1 MELFK
6 LFGTIAVENDEA
18 NNAIDETTGKAENS
32 ESRMVSAFKKIGSA
46 VATYFAVDK
55 IIEFGKSITNAAAEV
70 AAEQS
75 AFEQIMG
82 DYSNTAQEKINQI
95 ADATGMV
102 STRLTPYMTSMTA
115 KFKGLGF
122 DIDDATTLAQDGLTL
137 AADAAAFWDKSLEDS
152 MSGLNSF
159 INGSYEGGEAI
170 GLFANDTQL
179 ASYAVKQGIVSETKE
194 WANLDEAKKQATRL
208 QYAQDM
214 MAASGATGQA
224 AKEANQYAN
233 VQANLTEKWRQFK
246 AQIGEPLLQNVV
258 LPAMS
263 KLSDIVDLASEKFPV
278 LQKAASDAGNYLA
291 STFSPALD
299 SIRNLFGAVK
309 DAVQPLVQGFM
320 DLFTQSGGV
329 SGATQLLA
337 SGLEQLSAG
346 IQVVS
351 GMLQTFVEWLSGGS
365 TGAEAL
371 RAVIVAV
378 TAAYVAFRTV
388 LAVQSAWTGMIGMIG
403 KAKTA
408 FTGLGAAMMANPI
421 ALVIAAVAA
430 LAAGFIYLWNT
441 SEGFRNFWIGLWD
454 TIKSAASGAWEWV
467 KSAADSAVTW
477 ITDAWNSFL
486 SFWTGLWDGIT
497 SFLSG
502 VWDTITSGAT
512 AAVDGVKS
520 GWESVTTFWTN
531 LWDGITSF
539 LSSAWETIKNVVSV
553 ALQFIVQL
561 ISMYFQLITLP
572 WRFIWEN
579 CKEYIIAA
587 WETIKSAVSTAIEA
601 VRNVIVTVFTAVSS
615 FFSTVW
621 SAIRDTI
628 VSIVTAIKDK
638 LTAIW
643 NTISSTLSTIVTA
656 IQNKLT
662 TVWNAIKTVITN
674 VVNAIKDTVTKIW
687 NAIKDV
693 TTSVFNVVKS
703 VATTIWNGIKTA
715 VTNTVNAIKNTVSSV
730 WNAIKD
736 VTTSV
741 FNAAKSTATSI
752 WNSIKDTI
760 SNVVNTVKSTVSN
773 VWNSIK
779 DTTSNVFNS
788 VKSTASN
795 VWNSIK
801 TAIETPINAA
811 KDAVKSAI
819 DKMKSFFNFSWSLPK
834 LKLPHISISGKFS
847 INPPSV
853 PKFGIEWYKQGGIME
868 QPTLFGYNAVTG
880 KMMAGGEA
888 GPEAIAPIDVLQEY
902 VRAAVR
908 DENGAVAAK
917 IDKLIALLE
926 KFFPEILANIGND
939 IFLDSGEWVG
949 ATSKKYDDKLGDIA
963 DLRKRGQ

>member
-587 WETIKSAVSTAIEA
+587 WEAIKSAVSTAIEA

-621 SAIRDTI
+621 SAIRDT
-628 VSIVTAIKDK
+628 VVNIVTAIKDR

-643 NTISSTLSTIVTA
+643 NTISSTISTIVTA

-662 TVWNAIKTVITN
+662 TVWNAIKTAITN
-674 VVNAIKDTVTKIW
+674 IVNAIKNTVTTIWNAIKSTITSVVNAIK
-687 NAIKDV
+687 
-693 TTSVFNVVKS
+693 S
-703 VATTIWNGIKTA
+703 
-715 VTNTVNAIKNTVSSV
+715 TVSSV

-736 VTTSV
+736 VTSSA
-741 FNAAKSTATSI
+741 FNAVKSTASSI
-752 WNSIKDTI
+752 WNSIKTTV
-760 SNVVNTVKSTVSN
+760 SNVVNSVKTTVSN

-779 DTTSNVFNS
+779 DTTLNVFNS

-834 LKLPHISISGKFS
+834 LKLPHFSISGKFS
-847 INPPSV
+847 LNPPSV

-868 QPTLFGYNAVTG
+868 QPTLFGFNQITG
-880 KMMAGGEA
+880 KAMVGGEA
-888 GPEAIAPIDVLQEY
+888 GPEAIAPISTLMEY
-902 VRAAVR
+902 VRAAVGE
-908 DENGAVAAK
+908 ENK
-917 IDKLIALLE
+917 TLEYQFERIIALLE
-926 KFFPEILANIGND
+926 TYLSQLLVA
-939 IFLDSGEWVG
+939 
-949 ATSKKYDDKLGDIA
+949 SKKKIVLDTGILVGETSSQYDEQMGDIN
-963 DLRKRGQ
+963 RMRSRGN